1 MLLRGSKLYIVN
13 QLREIAQHITHTDYP
28 EVTLINNPMDP
39 TLANRPGLFIKRSF
53 SDSGKHVLRAS
64 NPQDVK
70 KIHDMVEETNTFY
83 NHDSLRKIG
92 AQPKWFG
99 IAFIPEMLEKGEIK
113 VYFIGGKLSYMVST
127 TPLSDGNLRIKQV
140 FELTPLHHLSYVLLQ
155 NSLFP
160 YLIYNGSQENGSP

>member
-1 MLLRGSKLYIVN
+1 MLNLTELCRNVTVFPSPDQMLLRGSKLYIIN
-13 QLREIAQHITHTDYP
+13 QLREIAQRIIHTDYP

-39 TLANRPGLFIKRSF
+39 TLVNRPGLFIKRSF

-64 NPQDVK
+64 NPQDVER
-70 KIHDMVEETNTFY
+70 IPDMVEDTNTFY

-127 TPLSDGNLRIKQV
+127 TPLSDGNL
-140 FELTPLHHLSYVLLQ
+140 
-155 NSLFP
+155 
-160 YLIYNGSQENGSP
+160 